1 MPTMPHRDMSC
12 SQHVPAAMHNRAFA
26 ALNLSSA
33 SQSTVSAGAM
43 ERREVRIANDGIA
56 YNRAGFQKHYG
67 IHWKRK
73 WENARKPHNQTTA
86 PRNAGDE
93 GHTNGCASQPTVE
106 DPDDYTDFY
115 NAKAGQATPSQ
126 SGPSQAKSPPPDVRN
141 LDSDSDSTTR
151 TWAASATRIDW
162 PRTYATLQSA
172 IDTGHQNGCASQPT
186 VNTVPV
192 QPPLPA
198 YPPSGLAADAG
209 RQDAW
214 MRSAG
219 PSAEVAR
226 VAEQLIID
234 RHHREAVALQDPVRA
249 RGSVAPHVSGAL
261 QPASSEVA
269 RVAEQ
274 PDTVQLSFA
283 QLESRTTVSGA
294 GGKMACRK
302 QRELRETL
310 MQKSVQERVYEH
322 NLTHDQWPWRDVLR
336 ALPREMRLLLTGPG
350 ITKFSF
356 RLLRG
361 QLDPNYRNQD
371 SGERHVFE
379 IQHADGAR
387 YHLHF
392 HKNGSMD
399 DPTLVSSAGDVGGA
413 TQPARGATQPAHGEL
428 WCHQLYTAT
437 YNVASYPPVATAD
450 MFTPNP
456 PSPPIGRKEAV
467 LACST
472 MLRNCAGM
480 DICAIDITD
489 EVAFDW
495 RRWIINIAEARQ
507 TLAVNVVKVFIIRWE
522 RDGPP
527 CITMCREDSTYVCI
541 WPQTHQY
548 GDAVTEMKV
557 HADWPSLHILRNPW
571 WITTDWLSARAD
583 WKS

>member
-1 MPTMPHRDMSC
+1 MPTMPHRDISC
-12 SQHVPAAMHNRAFA
+12 SQHVLAAMHNRAFA

-33 SQSTVSAGAM
+33 SQPTVSAGAM
-43 ERREVRIANDGIA
+43 DTEVRMANDGIA

-67 IHWKRK
+67 MHWKRM

-93 GHTNGCASQPTVE
+93 GRTNGCASQPTVE
-106 DPDDYTDFY
+106 DPDDYTDLY
-115 NAKAGQATPSQ
+115 NAKASKGDCQ

-141 LDSDSDSTTR
+141 LDSGSDSTTH
-151 TWAASATRIDW
+151 TWAASATQIDW
-162 PRTYATLQSA
+162 TRTWAPLQSA
-172 IDTGHQNGCASQPT
+172 IDTGRQNGCASQPT

-198 YPPSGLAADAG
+198 DAG
-209 RQDAW
+209 LQDAW

-219 PSAEVAR
+219 PSAE
-226 VAEQLIID
+226 
-234 RHHREAVALQDPVRA
+234 
-249 RGSVAPHVSGAL
+249 VAPHVSGAL

-310 MQKSVQERVYEH
+310 MQKPVQERVYEH
-322 NLTHDQWPWRDVLR
+322 NLTHEQWPWRDVLR
-336 ALPREMRLLLTGPG
+336 ALPRGMQLLLTGPG

-361 QLDPNYRNQD
+361 QLDPNYRNKD

-399 DPTLVSSAGDVGGA
+399 DPTLVSSEAYVGGA
-413 TQPARGATQPAHGEL
+413 TQPARGATQPAHGER

-541 WPQTHQY
+541 WPQTQQY
-548 GDAVTEMKV
+548 GDTVTEMKV

-583 WKS
+583 GKS